1 MCGLNNCQIL
11 TMVFRLL
18 IGFSYHDRST
28 KTAIYLKVNEDLLE
42 NEIFCLLIITL
53 LMTVQEITY
62 EREIT

>member
-28 KTAIYLKVNEDLLE
+28 KTAIYLKVNEDLFE
-42 NEIFCLLIITL
+42 NEMFCLLIITL
-53 LMTVQEITY
+53 LET
-62 EREIT
+62 